1 MASATSTL
9 LDTIKNGYK
18 YTVHKHKSIET
29 TAPDDGAISYSISL
43 LEDVRQ
49 KEDLQFPLVVEHLAT
64 YDRYE
69 CLQLVVLKPTDLRQ
83 LTVLYHAIGQKH
95 TPETIPHQEYTPKTI
110 PHQEYTTAT
119 VVGPLGTYKRFGSWK
134 YNRNLSSFRENIT
147 GMSRSAFCTKIDSD
161 LDLVEFPN
169 IIQNVKR

>member
-43 LEDVRQ
+43 LEDVRE
-49 KEDLQFPLVVEHLAT
+49 KEDLQFPVVVEHLAT

-83 LTVLYHAIGQKH
+83 LIVLYHVIGQKH
-95 TPETIPHQEYTPKTI
+95 TPETIPYE
-110 PHQEYTTAT
+110 EYTTAT
-119 VVGPLGTYKRFGSWK
+119 VVGHLGTYKRFGSWK
-134 YNRNLSSFRENIT
+134 YKRNLSSFRENIT
-147 GMSRSAFCTKIDSD
+147 GMSRTTLCTKIDSD
-161 LDLVEFPN
+161 LHLDEFPS
-169 IIQNVKR
+169 IMQNVEKTETV